1 MDTKTMQ
8 TPETKL
14 KNKVK
19 EILRE
24 LAREYN
30 LYWDMSGASLY
41 GTAGKADFILCLEGL
56 YLALETKP
64 SDKPLEPLQAKR
76 GRDVIKAG
84 GISLR
89 ITEADLPTLYV
100 RLATVADEYLR
111 YIHKQTKETAKNV

>member
-1 MDTKTMQ
+1 MQ

-19 EILRE
+19 AILRE
-24 LAREYN
+24 VSREYS

-56 YLALETKP
+56 YIALETKP
-64 SDKPLEPLQAKR
+64 SDKSLEPLQAKR
-76 GRDVIKAG
+76 QSDVIKAG

-89 ITEADLPTLYV
+89 ITEADLPTLHLQ
-100 RLATVADEYLR
+100 LATIADEYLR
-111 YIHKQTKETAKNV
+111 YVHKQIKETAKND